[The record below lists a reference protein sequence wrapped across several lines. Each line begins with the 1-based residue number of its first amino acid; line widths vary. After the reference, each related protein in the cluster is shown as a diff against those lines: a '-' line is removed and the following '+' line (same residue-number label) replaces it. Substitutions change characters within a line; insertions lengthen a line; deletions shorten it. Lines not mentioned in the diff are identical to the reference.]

1 MNRIVWLGLG
11 FLCAMGLALPAQ
23 ALDGDR
29 FEFRLHG
36 ALLGDVTF
44 FNTTPRLQAVTQ
56 SEPGT
61 QTNLDQTDHLWVS
74 GQTRGMVHWFKNYA
88 ATFRSEARPN
98 GVKSYRVT
106 AVDADVPEVR
116 HIEFPRT
123 SGSTPFVIDFSDR
136 THPLPLK
143 IDPTLDRDRIDPL
156 SVLQNLLHQ
165 LDRAQTCDA
174 VYRVY
179 DGKRRYTVLTQERS
193 TAPTM
198 RDKNIDAAERAM
210 PETVPRLIQCQ
221 VTLQTQSKHQAGERA
236 AQPAGFWPF
245 KKQEQTMTIEFK
257 RHPEGYRFSSFD
269 INSPLGTI
277 KGRPAP

>member
-44 FNTTPRLQAVTQ
+44 FNTSPGASSDPALSTLQVA
-56 SEPGT
+56 PG
-61 QTNLDQTDHLWVS
+61 QRNALWAS

-116 HIEFPRT
+116 HIEFPLAA
-123 SGSTPFVIDFSDR
+123 GSTPFVIDFSDR

-179 DGKRRYTVLTQERS
+179 DGKRRDTVLTQERS
-193 TAPTM
+193 TAPTR
-198 RDKNIDAAERAM
+198 RDQNIDAAERAM

-221 VTLQTQSKHQAGERA
+221 VTLQTQTQHQAGERA

-257 RHPEGYRFSSFD
+257 RHPKGYRFSSFD